1 MDVDGVNKGLAVH
14 TQNGCGIIKYLSPA
28 VIDPDDKYCLSC
40 QNLIECIPL

>member
-1 MDVDGVNKGLAVH
+1 MDVDGVDKGLAVH
-14 TQNGCGIIKYLSPA
+14 TQNGCGIIKYSPA